1 MKNISPSRQPLLIIF
16 FTLIAALSF
25 SLLPQGMN
33 IWGYELKHVDLLLDV
48 KPYEEIPLTGTL
60 NDMPT
65 ANASIAGPEELTKL
79 LNSLFASEGMAPIQT
94 AGSFLFGD
102 TKQLSYFLDAL
113 KSARGQVVRIAHYG
127 DSAIEGDLISADLR
141 EGLQSRY
148 GGSALGHLGIVSQD
162 ITFRTTIKHSFS
174 PEKTW
179 ETASLY
185 SSNLKG
191 LPLGISG
198 ETVIPKG
205 NSWVRYE
212 ITRAQKSLKE
222 FNTVRLFYTNAKNSQ
237 IKVYFNDASAP
248 KSFNLTSGT
257 GVKELVIKSDAPA
270 RSVKLEFPEKDQ
282 AYLFGISLENGPG
295 VYVDNFPLR
304 GNSGIDI
311 QKIPAATLKEYSK
324 YFDFKLFILEFGL
337 NLVGQQNYDFYER
350 EMGKVISLIRSAY
363 PKASILLV
371 SVHDK
376 SIKQGSNFVTDPSVL
391 KLLQTQ
397 KNIASK
403 NNVALFNLFE
413 AMGGQNSMPKWVKAN
428 PPLASAD
435 YIHFNINGAKK
446 VSDLLIE
453 SLMRR

>member
-1 MKNISPSRQPLLIIF
+1 MKNISPQRQPLLIIF
-16 FTLIAALSF
+16 FTLVIALSF
-25 SLLPQGMN
+25 SLLPQGMKIGN
-33 IWGYELKHVDLLLDV
+33 YELKHVDMLIDV
-48 KPYEEIPLTGTL
+48 KPYEEIPVSGLF
-60 NDMPT
+60 NNMPSV
-65 ANASIAGPEELTKL
+65 NASVAGPEELSRL
-79 LNSLFASEGMAPIQT
+79 LNTLFGSEANAPIQN
-94 AGSFLFGD
+94 AGSYLFGD
-102 TKQLSYFLDAL
+102 TKQLAYFLDAL
-113 KSARGQVVRIAHYG
+113 KGARGQAIRIAHYG

-141 EGLQSRY
+141 EGLQSKF

-179 ETASLY
+179 ETASIY

-191 LPLGISG
+191 FPLGISG
-198 ETVIPKG
+198 EVVIPKG
-205 NSWVRYE
+205 GSWVRYE
-212 ITRAQKSLKE
+212 TTRAQKSLRE
-222 FNTVRLFYTNAKNSQ
+222 FNTVRLFYTNAKNSS

-248 KSFNLTSGT
+248 KSFNLTSGA

-270 RSVKLEFPEKDQ
+270 KSVKLEFPDKDQ

-311 QKIPAATLKEYSK
+311 QKIPAATLKEYTK
-324 YFDFKLFILEFGL
+324 YFDYKLFILEFGL

-350 EMGKVISLIRSAY
+350 EMGKVINLIRSAY
-363 PKASILLV
+363 PKASILLI

-376 SIKQGSNFVTDPSVL
+376 SIKQGSNFITDPSVL

-413 AMGGQNSMPKWVKAN
+413 AMGGQNSMPKWVKGN

-435 YIHFNINGAKK
+435 YIHFNILGAKK
-446 VSDLLIE
+446 VSDLLIK
-453 SLMRR
+453 SLIK